1 MPKLIIRLQNQ
12 EWTVDLQDGSHVI
25 GRASQCAIA
34 LKDPSLSRQHCEIQI
49 QGGVATLMDRG
60 SMNGTLVNGRRAS
73 THRLLPGDK
82 IQIGQ
87 TILWYERKNVA
98 AEVPPPAPASEIPA
112 PSPTSPTRRSVVG
125 ADPEA
130 ERSLRD
136 YVLRSRGG
144 RGWGRVAAVVAAL
157 AALGLAAFLAR
168 NVLSGGARPA
178 GTDPDNLVARDPSFN
193 ASAAGRPEFWTLRVA
208 DDERPSSALSIDPVQ
223 GREGTGGL
231 VLEKAGSASDL
242 VVEAVYREDL
252 PLGTRRAL
260 QVSAWARAAGFG
272 GLAALRVDW
281 LARPRGPV
289 VAEEAS
295 PPTAVSDAWTPLR
308 WTFVRPP
315 GAGAARL
322 ALAAAGPGGRL
333 CFDDFS
339 VRFAPAPPEGA
350 AAERRRA
357 SHQVLATRQGV
368 LQVALRGKPVVFN
381 LQARLE
387 SEKAG
392 GLPQILAR
400 ETALAEEAP
409 DLVAHGRMPSPVD
422 LRDVEFDERVS
433 LSDHGAR
440 VSWRFSGE
448 PLRQIDRLSLAASL
462 PRSARV
468 QGVPEAPDARSARL
482 AVSSEEGD
490 FTIEISRPARVGLR
504 SADGRPKLVLGL
516 ACEPGAE
523 EAELAIEIRE
533 AGAGSGSGDPLQAAR
548 RAREGRRFGEA
559 LALLRQAVKDTRDP
573 ALRDRMEAELKSLEE
588 TQRQEWADVRARGFE
603 ARLSRRPDDLTRAL
617 EALERFAREWSGG
630 GLEGSAEELRESLRA
645 ETASASDAE
654 AERAR
659 RILERARA
667 CAGAGQT
674 FLARQMLQALL
685 AAYPQSEAAS
695 EARALLGTLRP

>member
-1 MPKLIIRLQNQ
+1 MPKLIIRLQNE

-34 LKDPSLSRQHCEIQI
+34 LKDPSLSRQHCEIQV
-49 QGGVATLMDRG
+49 QGGVATLVDRG

-87 TILWYERKNVA
+87 AILWYERKNVA
-98 AEVPPPAPASEIPA
+98 TEALPPAPVSEIPT
-112 PSPTSPTRRSVVG
+112 PPPTSPTRRSVVP

-144 RGWGRVAAVVAAL
+144 RRWGRVAAGAAAL
-157 AALGLAAFLAR
+157 AALGLAAFAVR
-168 NVLSGGARPA
+168 NILSGAARPA
-178 GTDPDNLVARDPSFN
+178 ETDPDNLVARDPSFN
-193 ASAAGRPEFWTLRVA
+193 ASAAGRPEFWALRLSGG
-208 DDERPSSALSIDPVQ
+208 ERPSSALSIDPAQ
-223 GREGTGGL
+223 GRQGTGGL
-231 VLEKAGSASDL
+231 VLEKAGSAGDF
-242 VVEAVYREDL
+242 VVEAVYRDDL
-252 PLGTRRAL
+252 PLGTRGAL
-260 QVSAWARAAGFG
+260 HVSAWARAAGFG

-295 PPTAVSDAWTPLR
+295 PPAAVTDAWTPLR

-333 CFDDFS
+333 CFDDIS
-339 VRFAPAPPEGA
+339 ARLAPAPSEGA
-350 AAERRRA
+350 ALERRRA
-357 SHQVLATRQGV
+357 SHRILATRQGV
-368 LQVALRGKPVVFN
+368 LQVALRGRPVVLN

-392 GLPQILAR
+392 GLPQIFAR
-400 ETALAEEAP
+400 EATWAEQAA
-409 DLVAHGRMPSPVD
+409 DLVGHGRMPSPVD
-422 LRDVEFDERVS
+422 LRDVEFEERIS

-440 VSWRFSGE
+440 VSWRFRGE
-448 PLRQIDRLSLAASL
+448 PLRQIDRVSLAAAL

-468 QGVPEAPDARSARL
+468 QGVPEAPDARAARL

-490 FTIEISRPARVGLR
+490 FTIEISRPARVSLR
-504 SADGRPKLVLGL
+504 TADGRPNLVLDL

-523 EAELAIEIRE
+523 QAELAIELRE

-559 LALLRQAVKDTRDP
+559 LTLLREAVKDARDP
-573 ALRDRMEAELKSLEE
+573 GLRDRMEAELKSLEDS
-588 TQRQEWADVRARGFE
+588 QRQEWLDVRARAFE
-603 ARLSRRPDDLTRAL
+603 ARLSRRPEDLTRAI
-617 EALERFAREWSGG
+617 EALERFAREWGGG
-630 GLEGSAEELRESLRA
+630 GLEGSAEALRESLRA
-645 ETASASDAE
+645 EAASAPDAE

-667 CAGAGQT
+667 CAGAGQG

-695 EARALLGTLRP
+695 EARTLLGTLRP